1 MQNIVSLALYSSNVF
16 LASCIS
22 SYSWFLFLTFSPQIE
37 DEDDLDSRDQF
48 DDDDDDE
55 EEEEECDE

>member
-1 MQNIVSLALYSSNVF
+1 M
-16 LASCIS
+16 
-22 SYSWFLFLTFSPQIE
+22 TFSPQIE

-48 DDDDDDE
+48 EDDDDE

>member
-1 MQNIVSLALYSSNVF
+1 MSFWLLAF
-16 LASCIS
+16 LLILG
-22 SYSWFLFLTFSPQIE
+22 SYLTFSPQIE

-48 DDDDDDE
+48 EDDDDE